1 MIVEQRTYTL
11 TVGSVAQYMKL
22 YAAEGLGIQ
31 RPVLGNLIGWY
42 STEFGALNQV
52 VHLWGYESFA
62 ERERR
67 RAELFKRA
75 DWLAFFAKIRPL
87 IVAQESKILTPAPW
101 SPPSRPPVS

>member
-1 MIVEQRTYTL
+1 
-11 TVGSVAQYMKL
+11 MKL
-22 YAAEGLGIQ
+22 YEAEGLGIQ

-75 DWLAFFAKIRPL
+75 DWLTFFAKIRPL

-101 SPPSRPPVS
+101 SPASRPPVS